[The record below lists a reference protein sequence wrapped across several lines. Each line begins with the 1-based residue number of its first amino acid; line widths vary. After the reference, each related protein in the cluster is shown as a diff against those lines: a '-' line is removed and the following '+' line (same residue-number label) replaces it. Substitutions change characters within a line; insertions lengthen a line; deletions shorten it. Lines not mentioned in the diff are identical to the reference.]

1 MSAPDPITLEIF
13 KNLFVSAADEMGVT
27 LGRTAY
33 SPNIK
38 ERRDFSCACFLAE
51 DEGRSAQMIAQAAHI
66 PVHLGAMPASVQ
78 AALDTF
84 EEWAPGDLVVL
95 NDPYLGGTHLP
106 DITMVSPVFV
116 DTRTAEGAV
125 DDAAG
130 LAGEDADPLPE
141 ERPRLAFFVASRAHH
156 ADVGGM
162 SPGSMPLASEIYQE
176 GLIIPPVKLVEAGR
190 TQQAVLDLILRNVR
204 TPVERRGD
212 LAAQMAAHRV
222 GEQRLQEI
230 VLRYGLDQT
239 LRYAR
244 ALLGYAERL
253 TRAAIAQFPDG
264 TYTFVDEMD
273 DGGFPEAVGGPSGAH
288 GSEAEIGRKPQIHVS
303 VKVQGDSMTVDFSG
317 SSPAV
322 AGPLNAVRAI
332 TESATWYVACCVT
345 GAAAQGGVV
354 NAGTFRPVQVV
365 VPRGSFLDAEP
376 PHAVAGG
383 NVETSQR
390 VVDAVLGALA
400 QPLPDLIPAASLG
413 TMNNLTVG
421 GHDPQ
426 RGERFAYYETVGGG
440 AGAGPSGDGLSGV
453 HVHMTNTLNTPIEA
467 LEYAYP
473 LRVRRYA
480 LRPGSGGRGLYRGG
494 DGLIREVEFL
504 SPALVTIL
512 SERRRTAPYGLA
524 GGEPGARGENL
535 LIQGDDVQA
544 LPGKVQIPV
553 QPGDVLSMHT
563 PGGGG
568 WGSAPGSEGLAEGE
582 QPGLSAQPTV

>member
-1 MSAPDPITLEIF
+1 MNTADPITLEIF

-51 DEGRSAQMIAQAAHI
+51 DGGRGAHMIAQAAHI

-78 AALDTF
+78 AAIETF
-84 EEWAPGDLVVL
+84 EDWQPGDLVVL

-106 DITMVSPVFV
+106 DITMVSPVFIE
-116 DTRTAEGAV
+116 TA
-125 DDAAG
+125 AAKAPA
-130 LAGEDADPLPE
+130 LHAPEPADGQ
-141 ERPRLAFFVASRAHH
+141 RRLVFFAASRAHH

-190 TQQAVLDLILRNVR
+190 IQQGVLDLILRNVR
-204 TPVERRGD
+204 TPAERRGD

-230 VLRYGLDQT
+230 VARYGLEET
-239 LRYAR
+239 VRYAR
-244 ALLGYAERL
+244 ALLDYAERL
-253 TRAAIAQFPDG
+253 TRTAIAQIPDG

-273 DGGFPEAVGGPSGAH
+273 DGGLPEGAAGSPVAHSLAAETDGG
-288 GSEAEIGRKPQIHVS
+288 PQIHVT
-303 VKVQGDSMTVDFSG
+303 VTVQGDSMTVDFSG
-317 SSPAV
+317 SSAAV
-322 AGPLNAVRAI
+322 PGPLNAVRAI
-332 TESATWYVACCVT
+332 TESATWYVVCCVT
-345 GAAAQGGVV
+345 GAATQGGVV
-354 NAGTFRPVQVV
+354 NGGTFRPVHVI
-365 VPRGSFLDAEP
+365 VPRGSLLDAEP

-400 QPLPDLIPAASLG
+400 QPLPHLIPAASLG

-421 GHDPQ
+421 GHDPE

-440 AGAGPSGDGLSGV
+440 AGAGPAGDGLSGV
-453 HVHMTNTLNTPIEA
+453 HVHMTNTLNTPVEA

-480 LRPGSGGRGLYRGG
+480 LRPGSGGKGLHRGG
-494 DGLIREVEFL
+494 DGLVREVEFL
-504 SPALVTIL
+504 SPAVVTIL
-512 SERRRTAPYGLA
+512 SERRRTAPYGL
-524 GGEPGARGENL
+524 GGADPGARGKNL
-535 LIQGDDVQA
+535 LTQRGTTKA
-544 LPGKVQIPV
+544 LPGKVQTQV
-553 QPGDVLSMHT
+553 EPGDVLSLRT

-568 WGSAPGSEGLAEGE
+568 WGTAPEPRELSEGE
-582 QPGLSAQPTV
+582 